1 MDAVVIAGGVPQ
13 PGEPLY
19 PYTQGQPKALL
30 DVCGKPM
37 AQWVLDALTAA
48 PSIDRVL
55 IAGLEDLDGLSCP
68 KLAGTLPNQGSLLQ
82 NMQAGAKYF
91 LALGE
96 HSSHVAVVSS
106 DIPAILPEHVE
117 WVVQTAMQTDLDAY
131 YNVIARPVMEKR
143 YPDSRRTYTRM
154 KDVEVCGGDLNV
166 VRAQTL
172 TGNDA
177 LWEQIIASRKNPLKQ
192 AAMIGYGTLFWL
204 LLGRLTL
211 QNAVERVAHRLNLT
225 GQALLCPYAEVGM
238 DVDKPHQLDM
248 MRQDLG
254 RRG

>member
-1 MDAVVIAGGVPQ
+1 MDAIVIAGGVPR

-30 DVCGKPM
+30 DICGKPM

-48 PSIDRVL
+48 PSVDRVL
-55 IAGLEDLDGLSCP
+55 IAGLEDRSGLTCP
-68 KLAGTLPNQGSLLQ
+68 KLVGTLPNQGSLLQ
-82 NMQAGAKYF
+82 NMQAGAKHF

-96 HSSHVAVVSS
+96 RSSHVAVVSS

-117 WVVQTAMQTDLDAY
+117 WVIQTATQTDLDAY

-143 YPDSRRTYTRM
+143 YPGSKRTYTRM
-154 KDVEVCGGDLNV
+154 QDVEVCGGDLNV
-166 VRAQTL
+166 VRALTL
-172 TGNDA
+172 TGNDQ

-238 DVDKPHQLDM
+238 DVDKPHQLEI